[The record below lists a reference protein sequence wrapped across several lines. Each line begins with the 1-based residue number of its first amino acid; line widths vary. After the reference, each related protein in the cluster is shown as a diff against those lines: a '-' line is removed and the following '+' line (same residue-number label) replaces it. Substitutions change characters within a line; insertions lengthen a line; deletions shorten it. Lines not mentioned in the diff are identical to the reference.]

1 MSHAKVRK
9 IFAAA
14 LAEYAALKGLKVS
27 YDNVKE
33 KFDDNDEDHIKSHL
47 IPADTFTDTLGGDHK
62 AFIGMFQMTI
72 VTKYGTG
79 YLLTEE
85 IIEELQNVFKVYKDF
100 LEDENDPINSFRV
113 QVTSPIKNP
122 EGKQNASQWVV
133 PAYFEYR
140 ADTN

>member
-1 MSHAKVRK
+1 MSHARVRK
-9 IFAAA
+9 LFSAA
-14 LAEYAALKGLKVS
+14 LAEYAVLKGIKVS

-33 KFDDNDEDHIKSHL
+33 KFDEDDDDHIETHL

-62 AFIGMFQMTI
+62 AFIGMYQMKI

-79 YLLTEE
+79 YLKTEE
-85 IIEELQNVFKVYKDF
+85 IIEELQAIFKVFKEFTDDTGF
-100 LEDENDPINSFRV
+100 SV
-113 QVTSPIKNP
+113 QVISPIKTP
-122 EGKQNASQWVV
+122 EGKQNASQWAV